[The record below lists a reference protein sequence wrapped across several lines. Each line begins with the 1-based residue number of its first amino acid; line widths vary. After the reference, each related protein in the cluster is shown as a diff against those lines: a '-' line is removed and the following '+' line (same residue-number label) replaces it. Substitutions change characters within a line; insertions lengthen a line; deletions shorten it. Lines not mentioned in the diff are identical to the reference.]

1 MADLTAEIFL
11 AALHSR
17 HTYRLGRGSEAG
29 WLYGVA
35 RNVLLAQRRR
45 SEREARA
52 VERIVARRLL
62 DGDDIADL
70 TDRIDAEE
78 PARRALSAMADLPEG
93 ERRCWNSWSSTR
105 EPRPARRPARR
116 LVAVA
121 GWPRWWRSPCR
132 RRRRRRR
139 SPPRTPRM
147 PLRQLDGPG
156 FWIDPKDFGPD
167 ETLVVVMHSANGD
180 PAKSNAGGV
189 GVIRGPVAPCE
200 LVPAEFG
207 GTS

>member
-1 MADLTAEIFL
+1 MRLDQAQPADPLARTQAFEAFYLRNFDAMTRFVARRVADPHAVADVTAEIFL

-17 HTYRLGRGSEAG
+17 HTYRPGRGSETG

-35 RNVLLAQRRR
+35 RNVLSTQRRR

-93 ERRCWNSWSSTR
+93 ERALIELVVIDQLTVTEAAQALDIRVGTAR
-105 EPRPARRPARR
+105 VRLHRARRTLRKVPGVAAA
-116 LVAVA
+116 LVTE
-121 GWPRWWRSPCR
+121 G
-132 RRRRRRR
+132 
-139 SPPRTPRM
+139 
-147 PLRQLDGPG
+147 L
-156 FWIDPKDFGPD
+156 
-167 ETLVVVMHSANGD
+167 
-180 PAKSNAGGV
+180 
-189 GVIRGPVAPCE
+189 
-200 LVPAEFG
+200 
-207 GTS
+207 

>member
-1 MADLTAEIFL
+1 MRPEQEEPADPLTRTQAFEDFYLRHFDLMARFVARRTADPHAVADLTAEIFL

-17 HTYRLGRGSEAG
+17 HTYRPGRGSETG

-93 ERRCWNSWSSTR
+93 ERALLELVVIDQLTVAEAAQALGIRVGTAR
-105 EPRPARRPARR
+105 VRLHRARRALRKVPGVAAAA
-116 LVAVA
+116 LVTE
-121 GWPRWWRSPCR
+121 G
-132 RRRRRRR
+132 
-139 SPPRTPRM
+139 
-147 PLRQLDGPG
+147 L
-156 FWIDPKDFGPD
+156 
-167 ETLVVVMHSANGD
+167 
-180 PAKSNAGGV
+180 
-189 GVIRGPVAPCE
+189 
-200 LVPAEFG
+200 
-207 GTS
+207 

>member
-35 RNVLLAQRRR
+35 RNVPLAQRRR
-45 SEREARA
+45 GEREARA

-105 EPRPARRPARR
+105 EPRPACRPARR

-121 GWPRWWRSPCR
+121 GLAVAVAAVVAFAVKNPADAAQTAGRPRLLDRPEGLRAGRDAR
-132 RRRRRRR
+132 RGHA
-139 SPPRTPRM
+139 
-147 PLRQLDGPG
+147 LRQ
-156 FWIDPKDFGPD
+156 
-167 ETLVVVMHSANGD
+167 
-180 PAKSNAGGV
+180 
-189 GVIRGPVAPCE
+189 R
-200 LVPAEFG
+200 
-207 GTS
+207 